1 MHTEAVLSQ
10 SHPYSPWPRWLP
22 GIALV
27 VLLVLTG
34 VGARAADLPL
44 HLTSAQ
50 MRITPGGSLEPPPM
64 QLDIAAGTARWQYT
78 PLPLVVPR
86 EIAPDTLDA
95 GTVQTVWVRV
105 PLPDLSASTPLY
117 LYAPRWQTVGR
128 LAVYADGRLIW
139 HSRAGPVWNSYNYP
153 LWIPLGHPPREI
165 VVRMDVTGQVGGALS
180 TLRIGSNGQLLWRYA
195 IRTFLQ
201 TQFPYL
207 SSGALLAIGIFSLMI
222 WCKRRTESR
231 YLLCFLAAASYFLHT
246 LQYLVG
252 QDPLPIPEAWF
263 TWLAFNSIAWLI
275 LTCYVFIF
283 RYLDVR
289 YRRLEAGLVCV
300 VVFLATS
307 TLPLSWL
314 THAVF
319 LFPLAQLLLV
329 LLNLTASIAALQAAW
344 RARSREALLFSIWNA
359 MSTPIAVHDVLLQ
372 NYRISIEGI
381 YLLSYL
387 GGVQL
392 LLFMYLMYR
401 RYIGAL
407 DAVAQVNA
415 SLSGRLAQ
423 REAELN
429 ASHARLREI
438 ERRETLAHERQRLLE
453 DMHDG
458 LGSQLMS
465 ALRVVEQRRTEV
477 DVAQLLRECI
487 DDLKLTID
495 SLEPASA
502 DLLLLL
508 ATLRYRLGPRLEAAG
523 IGLAWEV
530 EDTPPLTWLDP
541 QSALH
546 VLRIMQEVFTNILKH
561 GNANVIRV
569 QTRATDDHAVTVRVH
584 DNGPPFD
591 PAVLAPM
598 HGGRGLAHLRRRAQ
612 AIGGTVGW
620 QADTA
625 GQGTWFTLRLPL
637 ARAGA
642 DDLADLSAISEIA
655 PDARPI

>member
-1 MHTEAVLSQ
+1 MALCLTAVITRSLAGA
-10 SHPYSPWPRWLP
+10 HATGLP
-22 GIALV
+22 Q
-27 VLLVLTG
+27 
-34 VGARAADLPL
+34 

-50 MRITPGGSLEPPPM
+50 MRITPGGSLESPPV
-64 QLDIAAGTARWQYT
+64 QLAMPPDAGPWQQT
-78 PLPLVVPR
+78 SLPLVVPR
-86 EIAPDTLDA
+86 QITPDTLDNGA
-95 GTVQTVWVRV
+95 VKTVWVRV
-105 PLPDLSASTPLY
+105 PVPDAARTGQADDRLY
-117 LYAPRWQTVGR
+117 LYASRWQTVGR
-128 LAVYADGRLIW
+128 LAVYVDGQLRW

-153 LWIPLGHPPREI
+153 LWIPLGPDPHEI
-165 VVRMDVTGQVGGALS
+165 VVRMDMAGQVGGALS
-180 TLRIGSNGQLLWRYA
+180 TMRIDTNGQLLWRYA
-195 IRTFLQ
+195 LRSFLQ

-222 WCKRRTESR
+222 WCRRRAESR
-231 YLLCFLAAASYFLHT
+231 YLLCFLAAGSYFLHT

-252 QDPLPIPEAWF
+252 QDPLPFPEAWF

-289 YRRLEAGLVCV
+289 YRRLEAGLICV

-307 TLPLSWL
+307 TLPLSWF

-329 LLNLTASIAALQAAW
+329 CLNLTASIAALQASW

-387 GGVQL
+387 GCVQL
-392 LLFMYLMYR
+392 LLFMYLMYH

-407 DAVAQVNA
+407 EQVAQVNA
-415 SLSGRLAQ
+415 SLAMRLAQ

-429 ASHARLREI
+429 ESHRQLRDI
-438 ERRETLAHERQRLLE
+438 ERRETLAQERQRLLE

-458 LGSQLMS
+458 LGSSLMS
-465 ALRVVEQRRTEV
+465 ALRVVEQRSAEI

-495 SLEPASA
+495 SLEPDSA

-523 IGLAWEV
+523 IRLVWEV
-530 EDTPPLTWLDP
+530 EDVPPLQWLDP
-541 QSALH
+541 QGALH
-546 VLRIMQEVFTNILKH
+546 VLRIVQEVFTNILKH
-561 GNANVIRV
+561 ANATVIRV
-569 QTRATDDHAVTVRVH
+569 QTRVADATVRVSIH
-584 DNGPPFD
+584 DNGAPFEPD
-591 PAVLAPM
+591 TTSPAR
-598 HGGRGLAHLRRRAQ
+598 GGRGLTNLHRRAQ
-612 AIGGTVGW
+612 AIGATIGW
-620 QADTA
+620 QADA
-625 GQGTWFTLRLPL
+625 NGTWFALNLAV
-637 ARAGA
+637 ARATT
-642 DDLADLSAISEIA
+642 
-655 PDARPI
+655 DA

>member
-1 MHTEAVLSQ
+1 MPTEAVLSQ

-64 QLDIAAGTARWQYT
+64 QLDIPAGTARWQYT

-329 LLNLTASIAALQAAW
+329 LLNLTASIAALQASW

-415 SLSGRLAQ
+415 SLSVRLAQ

-530 EDTPPLTWLDP
+530 EDIPPLTWLDP

-569 QTRATDDHAVTVRVH
+569 QTRATEDHAVTVRVH

>member
-1 MHTEAVLSQ
+1 MPVNHARHLWLAWALCLAAVLASAWA
-10 SHPYSPWPRWLP
+10 H
-22 GIALV
+22 
-27 VLLVLTG
+27 
-34 VGARAADLPL
+34 AAGLPL
-44 HLTSAQ
+44 HVTSAQ
-50 MRITPGGSLEPPPM
+50 LRITPAGSLEAPPM
-64 QLDIAAGTARWQYT
+64 QLAIPPDAEPWRQTS
-78 PLPLVVPR
+78 LPVVVPR
-86 EIAPDTLDA
+86 QIAPDTLDNGA
-95 GTVQTVWVRV
+95 VSTVWVRV
-105 PLPDLSASTPLY
+105 PVPDTTSAGTGHAGDTLY

-128 LAVYADGRLIW
+128 LAVYVDGQLRW

-153 LWIPLGHPPREI
+153 LWIPLGSHPHEI
-165 VVRMDVTGQVGGALS
+165 VVRMDMTGQVGGALS
-180 TLRIGSNGQLLWRYA
+180 TMRIGTNGQLLWRYA
-195 IRTFLQ
+195 LRSFLQ

-207 SSGALLAIGIFSLMI
+207 SSGALLAIGIFSLMV
-222 WCKRRTESR
+222 WARRRAESR
-231 YLLCFLAAASYFLHT
+231 YLLCFLAAGSYFLHT

-289 YRRLEAGLVCV
+289 YRRLEAGLTCI

-307 TLPLSWL
+307 TLPLSWF

-329 LLNLTASIAALQAAW
+329 CLNLLASIAALQASW

-387 GGVQL
+387 GCVQL

-407 DAVAQVNA
+407 DQVAQVNA
-415 SLSGRLAQ
+415 NLAMRLAQ
-423 REAELN
+423 REAELTE
-429 ASHARLREI
+429 SHRQLRDI
-438 ERRETLAHERQRLLE
+438 ERRETLAQERQRLLE

-458 LGSQLMS
+458 LGSSLMS
-465 ALRVVEQRRTEV
+465 ALRVVEQRSGEV

-495 SLEPASA
+495 SLEPDSA

-523 IGLAWEV
+523 IRLAWEV
-530 EDTPPLTWLDP
+530 DDVPPLPWLDP
-541 QSALH
+541 QGALH
-546 VLRIMQEVFTNILKH
+546 VLRIVQEVLTNILKH
-561 GNANVIRV
+561 GNATVIRV
-569 QTRATDDHAVTVRVH
+569 QTRAEEDTVTVRIH
-584 DNGPPFD
+584 DNGVPFD
-591 PAVLAPM
+591 PAAIPPTG
-598 HGGRGLAHLRRRAQ
+598 GGRGLTNLHRRAQ
-612 AIGGTVGW
+612 AIGATIGW
-620 QADTA
+620 QAGTP
-625 GQGTWFTLRLPL
+625 GTWFCLTLAI
-637 ARAGA
+637 ARVTT
-642 DDLADLSAISEIA
+642 
-655 PDARPI
+655 DA

>member
-1 MHTEAVLSQ
+1 MTAERIVRGWLSF
-10 SHPYSPWPRWLP
+10 
-22 GIALV
+22 ALHV
-27 VLLVLTG
+27 VISIG
-34 VGARAADLPL
+34 GATIFSAALADELPL

-50 MRITPGGSLEPPPM
+50 MRITPDGSLEAPPM
-64 QLDIAAGTARWQYT
+64 QLDMPAAPGLWEQT
-78 PLPLVVPR
+78 PLPVVVPR
-86 EIAPDTLDA
+86 QITPDALDA
-95 GTVQTVWVRV
+95 GSVNTVWVR
-105 PLPDLSASTPLY
+105 LQMPDAVGAANAGTALY

-128 LAVYADGRLIW
+128 LAVYADGKLLW

-153 LWIPLGHPPREI
+153 LWIPLGHAPHEI
-165 VVRMDVTGQVGGALS
+165 VVRMDVSGQVGGALS
-180 TLRIGSNGQLLWRYA
+180 SIWIGTNGQLLWRYA
-195 IRTFLQ
+195 LRSFLQ

-207 SSGALLAIGIFSLMI
+207 SSGALLAIGVFSLMI
-222 WCKRRTESR
+222 WHRRRTESR

-252 QDPLPIPEAWF
+252 EDPLPIPEEWF
-263 TWLAFNSIAWLI
+263 SWLAFNSIAWLI

-289 YRRLEAGLVCV
+289 YRRLETGLICI

-319 LFPLAQLLLV
+319 LFPLSQLLLV
-329 LLNLTASIAALQAAW
+329 CLNLTASIAALQAAW
-344 RARSREALLFSIWNA
+344 RARSREALMFSIWNA

-387 GGVQL
+387 GCVQL

-407 DAVAQVNA
+407 DQVAQLNA
-415 SLSGRLAQ
+415 GLSIRLAQ

-429 ASHARLREI
+429 ESHRQLREI

-458 LGSQLMS
+458 LGSSLMS
-465 ALRVVEQRRTEV
+465 ALRVVEQRNASV

-495 SLEPASA
+495 SLEPDSA

-523 IGLAWEV
+523 ITLAWEV
-530 EDTPPLTWLDP
+530 EDVPPLQWLDP
-541 QSALH
+541 QGALH
-546 VLRIMQEVFTNILKH
+546 VLRILQEVFTNILKH
-561 GNANVIRV
+561 GNATVIRV
-569 QTRATDDHAVTVRVH
+569 QTYAVDGTVMVRVH
-584 DNGPPFD
+584 DNGAPFD
-591 PAVLAPM
+591 PATVSPTSA
-598 HGGRGLAHLRRRAQ
+598 GRGLVNLHRRAQ
-612 AIGGTVGW
+612 AIDATIGW
-620 QADTA
+620 QTDAH
-625 GQGTWFTLRLPL
+625 GTWFALQL
-637 ARAGA
+637 AV
-642 DDLADLSAISEIA
+642 
-655 PDARPI
+655 ARPATVQR

>member
-1 MHTEAVLSQ
+1 MRRHA
-10 SHPYSPWPRWLP
+10 RFLP
-22 GIALV
+22 ILTI
-27 VLLVLTG
+27 LLVIASACSL
-34 VGARAADLPL
+34 ARAAALPL
-44 HLTSAQ
+44 HLVAVQ
-50 MRITPGGSLEPPPM
+50 MRIEAGGSLEPPSP
-64 QLDIAAGTARWQYT
+64 QADIPDRADGWTET

-86 EIAPDTLDA
+86 QITPDSLD
-95 GTVQTVWVRV
+95 GGNVQTVWVRV
-105 PLPDLSASTPLY
+105 PVPSIESASDPLY

-128 LAVYADGRLIW
+128 LAVYVDGKLLW

-153 LWIPLGHPPREI
+153 LWIPLGHAPHEI
-165 VVRMDVTGQVGGALS
+165 VVRMDVVGQVGGALS
-180 TLRIGSNGQLLWRYA
+180 SMRIGTNGQLLWRYA
-195 IRTFLQ
+195 ARSFLQ

-222 WCKRRTESR
+222 WCKRRAESR
-231 YLLCFLAAASYFLHT
+231 YLLCFLAAGSYFLHT

-263 TWLAFNSIAWLI
+263 SWLAFNSIAWLI

-283 RYLDVR
+283 RYLDLR
-289 YRRLEAGLVCV
+289 YRRLETTLICV
-300 VVFLATS
+300 VIFLATS

-319 LFPLAQLLLV
+319 LFPLSQLLLV

-344 RARSREALLFSIWNA
+344 RMRSREALLFSLWNA

-372 NYRISIEGI
+372 NYRLSIEGI

-387 GGVQL
+387 GCVQL

-407 DAVAQVNA
+407 DQVAQMNA
-415 SLSGRLAQ
+415 NLSVRLAQ

-429 ASHARLREI
+429 ESHRQLREI
-438 ERRETLAHERQRLLE
+438 ERRETLAQERQRLLE

-458 LGSQLMS
+458 LGSSLMS
-465 ALRVVEQRRTEV
+465 ALRVVEQRRAEV

-495 SLEPASA
+495 SLEPVSA

-523 IGLAWEV
+523 ITLTWDV
-530 EDTPPLTWLDP
+530 EDLPPLPWLDP
-541 QSALH
+541 RSALH
-546 VLRIMQEVFTNILKH
+546 VLRILQEVFTNILKH
-561 GNANVIRV
+561 GNATAIRV
-569 QTRATDDHAVTVRVH
+569 QARAEADAVTVRVH
-584 DNGPPFD
+584 DNGTPFD
-591 PAVLAPM
+591 PATDAATS
-598 HGGRGLAHLRRRAQ
+598 HAGRGLANLHRRAQ
-612 AIGGTVGW
+612 AIGASLAW
-620 QADTA
+620 QAEA
-625 GQGTWFTLRLPL
+625 QGTWFALRLAI
-637 ARAGA
+637 ARATANGA
-642 DDLADLSAISEIA
+642 ARETGAA
-655 PDARPI
+655 PVSNAP